1 MQNRGTPTS
10 PDFSQG
16 FAFNPFGLTNV
27 GNGSTPTPVD
37 IDRDGD
43 FDLFIGAADGNTYF
57 FENVGDSESPAFAA
71 ASTNPFGITD
81 VGQSSVPR
89 FVDSDGDGDRDL
101 FIANREG
108 VVVFFQNLGCAEPP
122 ATPTPTQVP
131 TAPSTATQ
139 TPPPQSCSRAFAA
152 PVAAPF
158 GIANV
163 GLGSSPSFADLDA
176 DGDLDAFLGSQ
187 GGDTVFFENLGDA
200 TSASFA
206 ASSANPFG
214 LPNIGSRY
222 AAPAFADIDGDGDL
236 DIFIGGRSGDTIF
249 FQNDGDAS
257 SPAFSSALDNPFGL
271 SNVGDESAP
280 AFTDIDG
287 DGDPDAF
294 IGIFPGSTFLFSNI
308 GEVCPCVGDCNG
320 SSDVSIGE
328 LIRGVNIALG
338 NLPLA
343 ECPSLRRRWR
353 RRSRYRRAHPR
364 RQQRPVRLPGLE

>member
-1 MQNRGTPTS
+1 M
-10 PDFSQG
+10 
-16 FAFNPFGLTNV
+16 
-27 GNGSTPTPVD
+27 
-37 IDRDGD
+37 
-43 FDLFIGAADGNTYF
+43 
-57 FENVGDSESPAFAA
+57 
-71 ASTNPFGITD
+71 
-81 VGQSSVPR
+81 PR

-139 TPPPQSCSRAFAA
+139 TPPIDTATPTPTPPPQSCSRAFAA

-163 GLGSSPSFADLDA
+163 GLGSSPAFADLDA
-176 DGDLDAFLGSQ
+176 DGDLDAFLSSQ

-214 LPNIGSRY
+214 LTNIGRRY
-222 AAPAFADIDGDGDL
+222 AAPAFADIDGDGDLDAFVGRNYGETLFFQNTGTSSSPAFAAAQTTPFGLLNVGGYAVPAFADIDGDGDL

-287 DGDPDAF
+287 DGDFDAFVGTSSGDTFFFENTGSSSSPSFVARAVIGLGNVGGTSKPAFADIDGDGDPDAF

-320 SSDVSIGE
+320 SGDVSIGA
-328 LIRGVNIALG
+328 LIRAVNSALFG
-338 NLPLA
+338 
-343 ECPSLRRRWR
+343 CPD
-353 RRSRYRRAHPR
+353 
-364 RQQRPVRLPGLE
+364 